1 MKLFLVY
8 HQNLET
14 SPFLNSSSKNI
25 VATKFL
31 GMSVLEVREEPSS
44 ARDALTVVLLQ
55 QSHVVLWPQPF
66 LKGRLSC
73 DETRRRA
80 ARRYFP
86 CKL

>member
-14 SPFLNSSSKNI
+14 SPFLNRSSKNI

-31 GMSVLEVREEPSS
+31 GVSVLDVREEPSS
-44 ARDALTVVLLQ
+44 ARDALTVVLLY
-55 QSHVVLWPQPF
+55 SVTWFSGHNLS
-66 LKGRLSC
+66 LKVDSLAMRP
-73 DETRRRA
+73 DA

>member
-14 SPFLNSSSKNI
+14 SRFLNSSSKNI

-44 ARDALTVVLLQ
+44 ARDALTDVLLQ
-55 QSHVVLWPQPF
+55 CHVVLWPQPF

-73 DETRRRA
+73 DETRRR
-80 ARRYFP
+80 P
-86 CKL
+86 SLLSL